1 MTEYLSP
8 VIETKNLGKKYP
20 IPRGYRELL
29 FQPFLKKEK
38 PALENVS
45 IRVQQGEIFGILGPN
60 GSGKTTLLKI
70 LSTLILPSSGYALIH
85 GMDVVK
91 HEKEIKSIIG
101 VVVSDERSFYWRLTG
116 RENLSF
122 FSTLNNIPG
131 DEALIKIEEIAMQL
145 GFADQLDHRFQEY
158 SSGTRQ
164 KMAIARG
171 LLTDPEILFMDEPT
185 RSLDP
190 EISKNLRTFI
200 KEVLVR
206 LSGKTIFL
214 STNNMQEAEDICD
227 RVAIIHKGTIKQ
239 CGTIQEIHNLFQEK
253 QLFRIV
259 VFGEI
264 EDIRTKIRKSPFSEN
279 LREINQDDPSG
290 KTVFIELETGSS
302 LQSISSFIEWAVQSN
317 IPVQSCVHRNLP
329 LDELFVRSLH
339 E

>member
-20 IPRGYRELL
+20 IPKGYRELL
-29 FQPFLKKEK
+29 FHPFLKKEK

-45 IRVQQGEIFGILGPN
+45 IQVQKGEIFGILGPN

-131 DEALIKIEEIAMQL
+131 DEALQKIEEIAMQL

-190 EISKNLRTFI
+190 EISRNLRTFI

-206 LSGKTIFL
+206 RYGKTIFL
-214 STNNMQEAEDICD
+214 STNNIQEAEDICD

-239 CGTIQEIHNLFQEK
+239 
-253 QLFRIV
+253 
-259 VFGEI
+259 
-264 EDIRTKIRKSPFSEN
+264 
-279 LREINQDDPSG
+279 SG
-290 KTVFIELETGSS
+290 
-302 LQSISSFIEWAVQSN
+302 
-317 IPVQSCVHRNLP
+317 IPVQSCIHRNLP
-329 LDELFVRSLH
+329 LDELFMRSLH